1 MEELPV
7 WFVEKITQMISQ
19 IKTDI
24 NENFQAMFIS
34 GASDDALREIELLE
48 YILTL
53 KPDGE

>member
-19 IKTDI
+19 IKIDI